1 MAEADTTAAPAKVLP
16 PKGSRMFGGYP
27 SYIQCAKYVLAGGTD
42 LLTDSTLYDGVITSS
57 DGSDATVEVFSLPP
71 GAIIHDVGWRVAR
84 AFGNACT
91 FTIGDSGDAAGYAE
105 AANVAATVGDS
116 DAIKTTKQVYETAWG
131 GDSNPPG
138 DTTTTPEFAIS
149 LPRLHWNA
157 SAVDAYKS
165 IDVTLGGA
173 AVGGGTDGVLEVYVW
188 YDLGA
193 LQSNYTT
200 T

>member
-1 MAEADTTAAPAKVLP
+1 MAEADTAAAPAKVLP

-27 SYIQCAKYVLAGGTD
+27 SYIQSAKYVLAGGTD
-42 LLTDSTLYDGVITSS
+42 LLTDSTLYDGILSSS
-57 DGSDATVEVFSLPP
+57 DGNAATVEVFSLPP

-84 AFGNACT
+84 AFGNAVT
-91 FTIGDSGDAAGYAE
+91 FTIGDSADAAGFAE

-116 DAIKTTKQVYETAWG
+116 DAIATCKQAVINAWA

-138 DTTTTPEFAIS
+138 DTATTPEYAIT

-193 LQSNYTT
+193 LQSGYITT
-200 T
+200 